1 MPLSGTFR
9 VDIEELGRISRKLDE
24 SVTGMRTV
32 TQKMDHATAGQLG
45 HESLDSACE
54 DFQSKW
60 KYGIGQITKL
70 AGSIRGSI
78 DATAHSYR
86 TCEMGIQQALSKG
99 MESGSPGPSHSSP
112 ASSSASSAFG

>member
-1 MPLSGTFR
+1 MSLPGTFR

-32 TQKMDHATAGQLG
+32 TQKMDQATAGQLG
-45 HESLDSACE
+45 HKCLDSTCE

-60 KYGIGQITKL
+60 KYGIDQISKL
-70 AGSIRGSI
+70 ADSIRGSI

-99 MESGSPGPSHSSP
+99 MESGSPDPSQSSP
-112 ASSSASSAFG
+112 PSSSTSSVFG